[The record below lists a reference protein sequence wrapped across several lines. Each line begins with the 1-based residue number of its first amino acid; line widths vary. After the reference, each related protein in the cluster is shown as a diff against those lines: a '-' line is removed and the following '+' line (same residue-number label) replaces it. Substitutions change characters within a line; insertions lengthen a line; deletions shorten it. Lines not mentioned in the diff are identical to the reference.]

1 MFDSIG
7 GSTNRRDFL
16 RQGGVAGALAMF
28 PAGQASAAE
37 SLTSDPGMTSR
48 ALRPDAPD
56 EHGPAAGTL
65 SAADR
70 TWDLSWVKSVGRA
83 KDKALID
90 APGVDGWA
98 LDIAQ
103 RYLDGCDAVYGREKH
118 DARVVL
124 NIRTRAI
131 PIAMSDALWARF
143 ALGAE
148 YEVKDSRTNENATRN
163 PFLAR
168 TDAGS
173 LPYLLGRGAIVLVCD
188 FAMGHLATR
197 LATKR
202 GVTADAVHE
211 ELLAGL
217 IPGAIPMPSGMFGLA
232 KAQNAGCAFISTT

>member
-1 MFDSIG
+1 MFDSTG
-7 GSTNRRDFL
+7 GCTNRREFL
-16 RQGGVAGALAMF
+16 RHGGVAGALA
-28 PAGQASAAE
+28 GRASAAE
-37 SLTSDPGMTSR
+37 PLTSDPSTTSGGLR
-48 ALRPDAPD
+48 RDALDALD
-56 EHGPAAGTL
+56 EHGPAAGSL
-65 SAADR
+65 SAVDR
-70 TWDLSWVKSVGRA
+70 TWDLSWVKTVGRA

-98 LDIAQ
+98 LEIAQ
-103 RYLDGCDAVYGREKH
+103 RYLDGCDAVYGRGKH

-131 PIAMSDALWARF
+131 PIPMSDALWARF

-148 YEVKDSRTNENATRN
+148 YAVKDSQTNENATRN

-173 LPYLLGRGAIVLVCD
+173 LPSLLGRGAIVLVCD

-197 LATKR
+197 LATKL
-202 GVTADAVHE
+202 GISADAVHK